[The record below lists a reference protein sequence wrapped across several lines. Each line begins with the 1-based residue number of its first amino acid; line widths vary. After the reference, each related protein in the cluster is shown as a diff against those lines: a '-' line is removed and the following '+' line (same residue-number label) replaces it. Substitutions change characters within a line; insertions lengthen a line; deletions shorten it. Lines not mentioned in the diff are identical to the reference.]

1 MIWARTEFNDYN
13 GTLFNIRTRALNN
26 LVYWLS
32 QIVGSVA
39 IGFLL
44 DQQGIRRRVRALS
57 GWCVLFVM
65 VFVVHIWMYFYQ
77 RCVPPSPCRD
87 FAKQV
92 TLMGNREYTRGFV
105 ASPDFHTMDFT
116 DSKYPSRVWLYIFC
130 GLLDAMWQTTAYWF
144 MGAMSNNPSKLAH
157 FAGFCKSS
165 NIGHQTSI
173 CY

>member
-1 MIWARTEFNDYN
+1 MWTEFNDYN

-65 VFVVHIWMYFYQ
+65 VFIVHIWMYFYQ
-77 RCVPPSPCRD
+77 RCVPPPPRKFIKLNNISGQQGVHPWVCC
-87 FAKQV
+87 V
-92 TLMGNREYTRGFV
+92 T
-105 ASPDFHTMDFT
+105 
-116 DSKYPSRVWLYIFC
+116 
-130 GLLDAMWQTTAYWF
+130 
-144 MGAMSNNPSKLAH
+144 
-157 FAGFCKSS
+157 
-165 NIGHQTSI
+165 
-173 CY
+173 